1 MKKVIMSLIV
11 VAALVCIA
19 PFLFMFCFNFVAP
32 LFWSATPSLTF
43 LQSLALIIGVRLLLG
58 QNPLGVGGIG
68 KDLE

>member
-1 MKKVIMSLIV
+1 MKKFLITLIM

-32 LFWSATPSLTF
+32 LFWSAAPSLTF

-58 QNPLGVGGIG
+58 QSPLGVGDVG
-68 KDLE
+68 KDIQ